1 MWGTMSL
8 VMQSSW
14 TLSEAVT
21 KKGRCPEASGNG
33 PLILEFVLAKEFKT
47 FAQLIDLLESRGVAI
62 DATTLDCLRRESCFP
77 KGICRVMLWRGGFI
91 FRFSKVRGKRYRQ
104 DSFAN

>member
-1 MWGTMSL
+1 MCGTMSL

-21 KKGRCPEASGNG
+21 KKGRCPEASGNV

-47 FAQLIDLLESRGVAI
+47 F
-62 DATTLDCLRRESCFP
+62 F
-77 KGICRVMLWRGGFI
+77 
-91 FRFSKVRGKRYRQ
+91 
-104 DSFAN
+104 